1 MFNVLDSLFIASPN
15 PTYPHCDFVHFSR
28 SSLLCDLWLKR
39 CGLLISYAITGD
51 PRADRCLLV
60 TERLL
65 LICTC
70 TFSEASMLVPL
81 LVKRKKPSRLRAHG
95 VHKLERMTRLTQY
108 LYYYTYIDRS
118 RLP

>member
-1 MFNVLDSLFIASPN
+1 MSTSHGETAAYLYMYFF
-15 PTYPHCDFVHFSR
+15 R
-28 SSLLCDLWLKR
+28 SQ
-39 CGLLISYAITGD
+39 YAITGD